1 MKDSKVHFH
10 SVFTSNSMPY
20 LCTIPAVLRGR
31 GAHGMG
37 WTWVSSAPF
46 RWHSTRRL
54 RQQQRSSCS
63 REGCSPRSTHQVSAV
78 PCPGWGLPIQD
89 TKISKHV
96 QRTASARAE
105 GTFTSGKRQ
114 GRSAV
119 TAAYNC
125 TETELDSDSQQKN
138 KGLWHQGKFWWDK
151 RKIFAWWERLITER
165 DCPERLWY
173 LLPMRY
179 SKLEWMIWFWY

>member
-1 MKDSKVHFH
+1 ML
-10 SVFTSNSMPY
+10 Y
-20 LCTIPAVLRGR
+20 LCTNPAVLRDR

-46 RWHSTRRL
+46 RWHSSTRL
-54 RQQQRSSCS
+54 RQQQHSSCS
-63 REGCSPRSTHQVSAV
+63 REGCSPRSTHQAISAV
-78 PCPGWGLPIQD
+78 PCPVWGLPIQD
-89 TKISKHV
+89 TNISKQV

-105 GTFTSGKRQ
+105 GIFAPGKRQ
-114 GRSAV
+114 VRSAV

-151 RKIFAWWERLITER
+151 RKIFAWWERLITET

-173 LLPMRY
+173 LLPGRY
-179 SKLEWMIWFWY
+179 SKLEWMIWFRY